1 MYIERRYV
9 HMVSYHGK
17 PLCGTND
24 GNILWLF
31 PSGETGIISPLDA
44 GYLIGLNLN
53 LVKPDRKY
61 INVITFMGI
70 R

>member
-1 MYIERRYV
+1 
-9 HMVSYHGK
+9 MVSYHGK

-44 GYLIGLNLN
+44 GYLMGLNLN
-53 LVKPDRKY
+53 LVKPDREY
-61 INVITFMGI
+61 INVIM
-70 R
+70 